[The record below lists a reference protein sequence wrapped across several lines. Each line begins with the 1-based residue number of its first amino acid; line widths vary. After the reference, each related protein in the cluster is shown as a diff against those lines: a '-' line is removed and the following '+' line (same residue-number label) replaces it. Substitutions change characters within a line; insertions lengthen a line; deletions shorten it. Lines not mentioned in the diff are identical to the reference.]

1 MRTAQYED
9 TWGSLVLVFFTDGGI
24 SSCADKVSNS
34 TAKTGPMETADISVL
49 LLFQTGVPW
58 NRCSISLLEKEL
70 SLARSLAR
78 SLSPSQ
84 QRSSNFT
91 QLQFCKQESVTKAL
105 LGKVGYSVGY
115 SGASQSHGCV
125 QTHFVPL
132 LFPLC
137 LVKDTGNFTANYDA
151 TPTPRGVAPLEP
163 FVG

>member
-9 TWGSLVLVFFTDGGI
+9 IWGSLVLVFFTDGGI

-78 SLSPSQ
+78 SLSLSTAIVK
-84 QRSSNFT
+84 FYT
-91 QLQFCKQESVTKAL
+91 VAVLQTIIC
-105 LGKVGYSVGY
+105 
-115 SGASQSHGCV
+115 
-125 QTHFVPL
+125 
-132 LFPLC
+132 
-137 LVKDTGNFTANYDA
+137 DTGIAGQGWVFGWLFGSFTKSWLRSNSFCSPSLSALPCQGHWKLHRKLRCYSH
-151 TPTPRGVAPLEP
+151 PPWCRPP
-163 FVG
+163 